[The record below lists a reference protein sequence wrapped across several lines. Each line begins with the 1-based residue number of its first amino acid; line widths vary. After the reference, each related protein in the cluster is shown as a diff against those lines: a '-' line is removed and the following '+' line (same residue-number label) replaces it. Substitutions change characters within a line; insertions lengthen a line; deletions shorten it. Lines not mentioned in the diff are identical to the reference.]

1 MAIKDVTRTVT
12 GGARHVNLVSDPAS
26 SAASRAGAA
35 RPLSMPLSVAALR
48 VDPGVQMR
56 AGGLDGSRVDQY
68 TEAMIAG
75 DDFPPVVVFNS
86 SGVFWLADG
95 FHRVAA
101 AERAGLSE
109 VPALVQQGD
118 RRAALLYAAGAN
130 AGHGLDRTDDDK
142 RRAVDMVLGDPEWR
156 SWSDA
161 EIARRC
167 RVSAPFVAG
176 RRALLENSAKVAAS
190 LNGAPVPAPS
200 DVRLRVDKHGGV
212 SPIRVAN
219 LGTVGGKS
227 GAGSRGGAGSAVK
240 AGAVLGRCSV
250 CNKPLTDPAHAAA
263 GIGPC
268 CAAKARAGGGGDDGD
283 ADAERAALAERWRVV
298 LGEVADFERLTG
310 SGFVAAGL
318 RSALGEALVL
328 LEGVRG

>member
-12 GGARHVNLVSDPAS
+12 GGARHVSLVSDPGS

-56 AGGLDGSRVDQY
+56 AGGLDGGRVDQY
-68 TEAMIAG
+68 AEAMIAG
-75 DDFPPVVVFNS
+75 DDFPPVVVFNA
-86 SGVFWLADG
+86 GGIFWLADG

-109 VPALVQQGD
+109 VPAQVHQGD

-130 AGHGLDRTDDDK
+130 AGHGLDRTDEDK
-142 RRAVDMVLGDPEWR
+142 RRAVDTVLADPEWR
-156 SWSDA
+156 SWVDA

-167 RVSAPFVAG
+167 RVSAPFVAK
-176 RRALLENSAKVAAS
+176 RREILENSAKVAAS

-227 GAGSRGGAGSAVK
+227 GAGSRGGGSAAK

-250 CNKPLTDPAHAAA
+250 CNRPLTDPAAAAA
-263 GIGPC
+263 GIGSC
-268 CAAKARAGGGGDDGD
+268 CAAKARGSSGDDG
-283 ADAERAALAERWRVV
+283 AAGAERAALAERWRVV
-298 LGEVADFERLTG
+298 LGEVAEFERLTG